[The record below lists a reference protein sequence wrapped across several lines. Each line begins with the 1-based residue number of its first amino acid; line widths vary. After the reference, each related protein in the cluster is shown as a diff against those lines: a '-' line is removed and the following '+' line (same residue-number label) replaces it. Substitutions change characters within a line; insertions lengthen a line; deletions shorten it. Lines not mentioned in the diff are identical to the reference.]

1 MDNESAKKASSY
13 KKGDLLRISSRNGA
27 SNWFVKQIDDKS
39 NSLTLSGEH
48 SNRPKKLILDKIDF
62 KNQFVSK
69 IEKAEMEVREGEIL
83 RTSSRMY
90 EHNIESNTDL
100 KVKKIVPG
108 FLVLKDGKKSILMIK
123 ASLNGAPLKYGYTK
137 SLHTT
142 STKRYDT
149 TVSVLKPYQT
159 NKNNIFKINALS
171 KSSSIIVT
179 EDKEKAIK
187 YSHRETNRG
196 SSISADNYSGL
207 SIEAGNILNRISETT
222 AVFSKQDYFKEA
234 ISNNKDYTQSKLNT
248 DIADALENGY
258 LIKKDYS
265 LKKPLIIYHLSNEKM
280 KSKNINLRLDFELEQ
295 NSSLKLID
303 FFSDD
308 SEKNFMNI
316 FYNFNLDKDAILKN
330 YKIDKSLNKNLKY
343 SFNNINQK
351 QNSIS
356 ETFIFSAGSDYFK
369 NEINCNLKGEYSSAF
384 INGIFS
390 LDDNKQHEIRTTINH
405 LVENTKSYQLIKSVL
420 GKNTKSAYQGRIY
433 VDSKAQKTDGYQLSK
448 AILLDETSEFNAKPE
463 LEIYADDVKCSH
475 GSASGSLD
483 DNSIFYLMSRGLN
496 YKQAKGLLING
507 FLLDVIEKITDAE
520 IKDLLKK
527 MIGLKK

>member
-1 MDNESAKKASSY
+1 MKEQ
-13 KKGDLLRISSRNGA
+13 L
-27 SNWFVKQIDDKS
+27 
-39 NSLTLSGEH
+39 
-48 SNRPKKLILDKIDF
+48 KIDF
-62 KNQFVSK
+62 NKIQEVSNFSNRD
-69 IEKAEMEVREGEIL
+69 IEI
-83 RTSSRMY
+83 
-90 EHNIESNTDL
+90 
-100 KVKKIVPG
+100 
-108 FLVLKDGKKSILMIK
+108 KKSY
-123 ASLNGAPLKYGYTK
+123 LNKFIENGFPNRKQENWKFL
-137 SLHTT
+137 
-142 STKRYDT
+142 D
-149 TVSVLKPYQT
+149 
-159 NKNNIFKINALS
+159 INQ
-171 KSSSIIVT
+171 I
-179 EDKEKAIK
+179 
-187 YSHRETNRG
+187 
-196 SSISADNYSGL
+196 
-207 SIEAGNILNRISETT
+207 
-222 AVFSKQDYFKEA
+222 
-234 ISNNKDYTQSKLNT
+234 ISNNISDLSFYNDYSIENKIDPSIFIDDLEHNKIIFINGRVEKIDFSYEDKKQIEIIEDSYTIDKSENNNSLIDLN
-248 DIADALENGY
+248 IALSNKHFKI
-258 LIKKDYS
+258 LIKKSYS
-265 LKKPLIIYHLSNEKM
+265 LKKPLIIYHLTNEKM

-316 FYNFNLDKDAILKN
+316 FYNFNLDRDAILKN

-343 SFNNINQK
+343 SFNNIDQK

-356 ETFIFSAGSDYFK
+356 ETFVFSAGSDYFK

>member
-1 MDNESAKKASSY
+1 MKEQ
-13 KKGDLLRISSRNGA
+13 L
-27 SNWFVKQIDDKS
+27 
-39 NSLTLSGEH
+39 
-48 SNRPKKLILDKIDF
+48 KIDF
-62 KNQFVSK
+62 NKIQEVSNFSNRD
-69 IEKAEMEVREGEIL
+69 IEI
-83 RTSSRMY
+83 
-90 EHNIESNTDL
+90 
-100 KVKKIVPG
+100 
-108 FLVLKDGKKSILMIK
+108 KKSY
-123 ASLNGAPLKYGYTK
+123 LNKFIENGFPNRKQENWKFL
-137 SLHTT
+137 
-142 STKRYDT
+142 D
-149 TVSVLKPYQT
+149 
-159 NKNNIFKINALS
+159 INQ
-171 KSSSIIVT
+171 I
-179 EDKEKAIK
+179 
-187 YSHRETNRG
+187 
-196 SSISADNYSGL
+196 
-207 SIEAGNILNRISETT
+207 
-222 AVFSKQDYFKEA
+222 
-234 ISNNKDYTQSKLNT
+234 ISNNISDLSFYNDYSIENKIDSSIFIDDLEHNKIIFINGRIEKIDFSYEDKKQIEIIEDSYTIDKSENNNSLIDLN
-248 DIADALENGY
+248 IALSNKHFKI
-258 LIKKDYS
+258 LIKKGYS
-265 LKKPLIIYHLSNEKM
+265 LKKPLIIYHLTNEKM

-316 FYNFNLDKDAILKN
+316 FYNFNLDRDAILKN
-330 YKIDKSLNKNLKY
+330 YKIDKLLNKNLKY

-356 ETFIFSAGSDYFK
+356 ETFVFSAGSDYFK

-483 DNSIFYLMSRGLN
+483 EESIFYLMSRGLN
-496 YKQAKGLLING
+496 YQQSKELLING
-507 FLLDVIEKITDAE
+507 FLLDVVEKITDSE
-520 IKDLLKK
+520 IKNLIKNI
-527 MIGLKK
+527 IGLKK

>member
-1 MDNESAKKASSY
+1 MKEQ
-13 KKGDLLRISSRNGA
+13 L
-27 SNWFVKQIDDKS
+27 
-39 NSLTLSGEH
+39 
-48 SNRPKKLILDKIDF
+48 KIDF
-62 KNQFVSK
+62 NKIQEVSNFSNRD
-69 IEKAEMEVREGEIL
+69 IEI
-83 RTSSRMY
+83 
-90 EHNIESNTDL
+90 
-100 KVKKIVPG
+100 
-108 FLVLKDGKKSILMIK
+108 KKSY
-123 ASLNGAPLKYGYTK
+123 LNKFIENGFPNRKQENWKFL
-137 SLHTT
+137 
-142 STKRYDT
+142 D
-149 TVSVLKPYQT
+149 
-159 NKNNIFKINALS
+159 INQ
-171 KSSSIIVT
+171 I
-179 EDKEKAIK
+179 
-187 YSHRETNRG
+187 
-196 SSISADNYSGL
+196 
-207 SIEAGNILNRISETT
+207 
-222 AVFSKQDYFKEA
+222 
-234 ISNNKDYTQSKLNT
+234 ISNNISDLSFYNDYSIENKIDPSIFIDDLEHNKIIFINGRVEKIDFSYEDKKQIEIIENAYTIDKSENDNSLIDLN
-248 DIADALENGY
+248 IALSNKHFKI
-258 LIKKDYS
+258 LIKKGYS
-265 LKKPLIIYHLSNEKM
+265 LKKPLIIYHLTNEKM

-316 FYNFNLDKDAILKN
+316 FYNFNLDRDAILKN

-356 ETFIFSAGSDYFK
+356 ETFVFSAGSDYFK

>member
-1 MDNESAKKASSY
+1 MKEQ
-13 KKGDLLRISSRNGA
+13 L
-27 SNWFVKQIDDKS
+27 
-39 NSLTLSGEH
+39 
-48 SNRPKKLILDKIDF
+48 KIDF
-62 KNQFVSK
+62 NKIQEVSNFSNRD
-69 IEKAEMEVREGEIL
+69 IEI
-83 RTSSRMY
+83 
-90 EHNIESNTDL
+90 
-100 KVKKIVPG
+100 
-108 FLVLKDGKKSILMIK
+108 KKSY
-123 ASLNGAPLKYGYTK
+123 LNKFIENGFPNRKQENWKFL
-137 SLHTT
+137 
-142 STKRYDT
+142 D
-149 TVSVLKPYQT
+149 
-159 NKNNIFKINALS
+159 INQ
-171 KSSSIIVT
+171 I
-179 EDKEKAIK
+179 
-187 YSHRETNRG
+187 
-196 SSISADNYSGL
+196 
-207 SIEAGNILNRISETT
+207 
-222 AVFSKQDYFKEA
+222 
-234 ISNNKDYTQSKLNT
+234 ISNNISDLSFYNDYSIENKIDSSIFIDDLEHNKIIFINGRIEKIDFSYENKKQIEIIEDSYTNDKSENNNSLIDLN
-248 DIADALENGY
+248 IALSNKHFKI
-258 LIKKDYS
+258 LIKRGYS
-265 LKKPLIIYHLSNEKM
+265 LKKPLIIYHLTNEKM

-356 ETFIFSAGSDYFK
+356 ETFVFSAGSDYFK